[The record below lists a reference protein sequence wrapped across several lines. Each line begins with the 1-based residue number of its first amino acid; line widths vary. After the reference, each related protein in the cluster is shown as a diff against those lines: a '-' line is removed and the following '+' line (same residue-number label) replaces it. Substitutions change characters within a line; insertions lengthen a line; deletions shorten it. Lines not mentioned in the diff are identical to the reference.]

1 MKKLMTIFGA
11 FFFASVVLTSCG
23 DVNVEDLDKDIE
35 SEEDAVEAML
45 TLGEAQ
51 LDLIVSLKGSVQ
63 EVADLKDRFEK
74 IQESSEDVYEQI
86 EDEDLDWEDI
96 IEDGDMEDMADEL
109 EDAIEDLE
117 DLLEDCDY
125 LNNLMRLAG
134 GGRDDVYDDY
144 DRGKVED
151 IKERRGSGYR
161 SSGSASGSAASAAS
175 EY

>member
-1 MKKLMTIFGA
+1 
-11 FFFASVVLTSCG
+11 
-23 DVNVEDLDKDIE
+23 
-35 SEEDAVEAML
+35 ML

-74 IQESSEDVYEQI
+74 IQEASEDVYEQI

-96 IEDGDMEDMADEL
+96 IEDDDMEDMADEL
-109 EDAIEDLE
+109 EDAIEDLK

-125 LNNLMRLAG
+125 LENLMRLAG

-144 DRGKVED
+144 DRREGRGYGED
-151 IKERRGSGYR
+151 
-161 SSGSASGSAASAAS
+161 ASGSAAYETSVSESAAS
-175 EY
+175 GK

>member
-11 FFFASVVLTSCG
+11 FFFASVVLISCG
-23 DVNVEDLDKDIE
+23 DANIEDLDKDIE
-35 SEEDAVEAML
+35 SEEDAVEAMM
-45 TLGEAQ
+45 TLGEAK

-74 IQESSEDVYEQI
+74 IQEASEDVYEQI

-96 IEDGDMEDMADEL
+96 IEDDDMEDMADEL

-125 LNNLMRLAG
+125 IDNLLRLSG
-134 GGRDDVYDDY
+134 GGRDDVYDRPDVQKK
-144 DRGKVED
+144 DRRGG
-151 IKERRGSGYR
+151 RGSGYR
-161 SSGSASGSAASAAS
+161 SSGAGSAASAAEAS
-175 EY
+175 Y